1 MIFFKDAEPAKNQD
15 KDMKNRKKKVSSG
28 IAGLNRMLNGLFI
41 GDNVVWY
48 DDAGSLAA
56 DFSMKFIRESRKQN
70 RPIVYVSF
78 DRSPRNLIEKLGPLA
93 ENQELI
99 ILDCFTN
106 GKGDKSEVFNK
117 FYEKDGAQWPYK
129 VIKVTQPE
137 SAQAVS
143 ESILGLHKTLT
154 GDVRFVFESLTGM
167 ADLWEGEDHI
177 LKFYSH
183 TCPQLYE
190 LDTIAYWMIEKD
202 AHSGKLKA
210 HINQIAQVVID
221 LSMKQG
227 KKRIKL
233 LKAENRSP
241 TSLGKF
247 FDYTDAGG
255 DILIEGG
262 KTRNIQGDIGSAVKH
277 YRKLQGMSQKE
288 LSELV
293 GVTSSNIS
301 QIESNLIFPSI
312 PALYKLAEH
321 LSIDV
326 GSFFQEK
333 DTLEK
338 IVFQAS
344 EGVKINLANSDKK
357 NFEIIQITPFDTK
370 GKVDLFRIN
379 IFPGKKLSSHFFLFK
394 GEEAGQVMSGEI
406 DMVYKDQTYS
416 LKPGDTVYLNT
427 FSPSLWQNH
436 REETA
441 ILLWMKIK

>member
-1 MIFFKDAEPAKNQD
+1 
-15 KDMKNRKKKVSSG
+15 MKNRKKKVSSG
-28 IAGLNRMLNGLFI
+28 IAGLNRLLNGLFI

-48 DDAGSLAA
+48 DDAGSLASE
-56 DFSMKFIRESRKQN
+56 FSMRFIKESQKQG

-93 ENQELI
+93 ENQDLI

-129 VIKVTQPE
+129 VIKVTQPD
-137 SAQAVS
+137 SALAVS

-167 ADLWEGEDHI
+167 ADLWGGEDHI

-190 LDTIAYWMIEKD
+190 LDTIAYWMIEKE
-202 AHSGKLKA
+202 AHSGKVKA
-210 HINQIAQVVID
+210 HINQIAQVVVD

-233 LKAENRSP
+233 LKAENRFP
-241 TSLGKF
+241 GSLGKF
-247 FDYTDAGG
+247 FQYTDAGG
-255 DILIEGG
+255 DILIEGE
-262 KTRNIQGDIGSAVKH
+262 KTRNIQADIGSAVKN

-321 LSIDV
+321 LSVDV

-333 DTLEK
+333 DSLEK

-344 EGVKINLANSDKK
+344 DGVRINLSGNDKK
-357 NFEIIQITPFDTK
+357 NLEIIQITPFDTK
-370 GKVDLFRIN
+370 GKIDLFRVG

-394 GEEAGQVMSGEI
+394 GEEAGQVLSGEI
-406 DMVYKDQTYS
+406 DMVYKDQTYC
-416 LKPGDTVYLNT
+416 LKAGDTVYLNT